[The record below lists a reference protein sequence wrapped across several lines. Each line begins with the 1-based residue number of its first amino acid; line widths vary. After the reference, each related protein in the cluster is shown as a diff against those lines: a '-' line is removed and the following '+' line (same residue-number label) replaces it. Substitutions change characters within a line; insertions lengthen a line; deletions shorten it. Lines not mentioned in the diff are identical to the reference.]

1 LVGWS
6 VFRMFLNYFEAI
18 FRNFLQRHIIYVF
31 VIVVI
36 LLISCKSMFKKSVII
51 NCCYFDL

>member
-1 LVGWS
+1 
-6 VFRMFLNYFEAI
+6 MFLNYFEAI